1 MLREDDGEIPMMTI
15 LTQIYRTITQPLQ
28 DRWLGG
34 LHAGLVIKGLYLQ
47 WMVAPFLRQGHKRV
61 LDAGCGPEAQL
72 VAMLAGRYPTC
83 TFSGWDLHLSPE
95 GRSRDRHPENLSV
108 FEADLVSLNEKERY
122 DLVYTVDVLEHIED
136 CEDMLDRLSK
146 AVIPGGLL
154 FIHTPSL
161 EERVWFAASRSAEHN
176 AFREH
181 RTGDDHVHEGFSI
194 AQLTHALERRSF
206 SVIQAKSTFGGVVA
220 WLKEIFSLCE
230 RRGIKGIGLL
240 LLPAVVLS
248 VIGEILV
255 APRRGNGVY
264 VLGVKN
270 SLGAFSDDAIGSV
283 GSV

>member
-1 MLREDDGEIPMMTI
+1 VVHEHDKEILMVMV
-15 LTQIYRTITQPLQ
+15 LNQLYRALTQPLQ

-34 LHAGLVIKGLYLQ
+34 LHAGLVIKRLYLQ

-83 TFSGWDLHLSPE
+83 TFSGWDLHLSQE
-95 GRSRDRHPENLSV
+95 GRRRNRHPETLSV
-108 FEADLVSLNEKERY
+108 FEADLALLNEEERY

-136 CEDMLDRLSK
+136 CEGTLDRLSK
-146 AVIPGGLL
+146 AVRPGGLL

-161 EERVWFAASRSAEHN
+161 DERVWFTASRSEAHI

-194 AQLTHALERRSF
+194 AQLTKALERRSF
-206 SVIQAKSTFGGVVA
+206 SVVHARSTFGGVVA
-220 WLKEIFSLCE
+220 WFKEVFSLGE

-240 LLPAVVLS
+240 LLPVVVLS
-248 VIGEILV
+248 VVREMLI
-255 APRRGNGVY
+255 APRRGYVVC
-264 VLGVKN
+264 VLGVRKGV
-270 SLGAFSDDAIGSV
+270 GAQ
-283 GSV
+283 

>member
-1 MLREDDGEIPMMTI
+1 MLREDDRETPMMTI
-15 LTQIYRTITQPLQ
+15 LNQFYRAMTKPLQ

-34 LHAGLVIKGLYLQ
+34 LHTGLVIKGLYLQ
-47 WMVAPFLRQGHKRV
+47 WMIAPFLRQGHKRV

-83 TFSGWDLHLSPE
+83 TFSGWDLHLSSE
-95 GRSRDRHPENLSV
+95 GRRRDRHPENLSV
-108 FEADLVSLNEKERY
+108 FEADLASLNEKERY

-161 EERVWFAASRSAEHN
+161 EERVWFTASRSEEHN

-206 SVIQAKSTFGGVVA
+206 TVIQAKSTFGGVVA

-248 VIGEILV
+248 VIGEMLV
-255 APRRGNGVY
+255 VPRRGNGVY
-264 VLGVKN
+264 VLGEKKV
-270 SLGAFSDDAIGSV
+270 SGHSATM
-283 GSV
+283 

>member
-1 MLREDDGEIPMMTI
+1 MLREDDGETPMMTI
-15 LTQIYRTITQPLQ
+15 LNQIYRAITQPLQ

-95 GRSRDRHPENLSV
+95 GRRRDRRPENLSV
-108 FEADLVSLNEKERY
+108 IEADLASLNEEERY

-136 CEDMLDRLSK
+136 YEGMLDRLSK

-161 EERVWFAASRSAEHN
+161 EERVWFAASRTESHN

-194 AQLTHALERRSF
+194 AQHRHALERRSF
-206 SVIQAKSTFGGVVA
+206 SVIQAKRTFGGVVA
-220 WLKEIFSLCE
+220 WLKEVFSLCE

-248 VIGEILV
+248 VIGEMLV

-264 VLGVKN
+264 VLGVKQ
-270 SLGAFSDDAIGSV
+270 GRAFSSNDVIGSV